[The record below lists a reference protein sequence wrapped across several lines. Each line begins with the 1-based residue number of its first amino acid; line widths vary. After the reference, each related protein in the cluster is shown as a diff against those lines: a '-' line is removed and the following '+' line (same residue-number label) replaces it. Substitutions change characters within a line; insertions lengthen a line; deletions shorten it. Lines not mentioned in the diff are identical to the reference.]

1 MTHTLIHWRY
11 HLNEWVTDYLER
23 KGYFEDSKVV
33 ERNQWSQKKKSR
45 YANEVVDMMDETGE
59 VQSLWRDFHLNM
71 KAARETKVG
80 RNHLQPSIRKKNNKS
95 QSSMLIVYYFI
106 IQEGLW

>member
-1 MTHTLIHWRY
+1 M
-11 HLNEWVTDYLER
+11 
-23 KGYFEDSKVV
+23 V